1 MKKILKRLAT
11 GFLAFA
17 TIVTALPTTAVHASE
32 KQYWT
37 ESAERVGIIEK
48 VMNDGSI
55 GSTFNEGYMKV
66 EGETAYCVDINTNF
80 KNGYK
85 TRADA
90 STRMSYDQI
99 SDVALSLEYVKQYTQ
114 SHSGLNYKQV
124 YLLEQCV
131 VWQRLSVHL
140 GWQCDNVRASYDEIP
155 KAIQDE
161 VYAGAK
167 AFASENKGRYE
178 CGGYIYSG
186 EGQDIGQFWA
196 KLAVGNATLKKTSS
210 NASITDGNGLYSIAG
225 ATYGVYSD
233 KDCTKQL
240 ATLTTDNSGNTDTV
254 EVKAGTVY
262 IKELSAPA
270 GYKVDNT
277 VYSLNVEAGK
287 TATLNVSDTPK
298 VTDTLIEL
306 FKIDMET
313 QKDAP
318 QGDASLEG
326 AEFTWKFYAGHYT
339 ADNLP
344 SEPTKTWVTKTIA
357 EKDSDGT
364 IHYVSRLFDE
374 YKVSG
379 DSFYT
384 QDGKNELPLGTLTVE
399 ETKAPNGYLLDG
411 AYMQANGSEEQ
422 IKGMYLTQI
431 TEDSDL
437 AVLSGS
443 NQYHVSDKVIR
454 GGVKIQKRDL
464 ETSDTKG
471 QGSATLKDAEFEIIS
486 LNDNA
491 VLVEGKLYNKGDV
504 VKTILTD
511 IEGVAS
517 TSADLLPYGK
527 YRIEES
533 KAPEGY
539 LTDGAEPIEFEI
551 TEDGK
556 IIDLTGTDTSIYN
569 QVKRGDLEGVKIGAG
584 THQRLAGVPF
594 RITSKTTGESHIIV
608 TDDNGQF
615 STSSDWASHKNNTN
629 AGKTS
634 EDGIWFGTSE
644 PDDSKGALLYDT
656 YIIEELRCE
665 SNKGFELI
673 PAFEIVVSRNNV
685 TVDLGTLTDEY
696 EKEISIHT
704 TATGKDGEKSIV
716 AGKEVT
722 IVDMVT
728 LDGLEKGTK
737 YQLKGWQMLKEENT
751 ELLIDGQRVESDYTF
766 TADSEEM
773 KIEIEYT
780 FNASSLGGQ
789 NLVTFEELYDL
800 SNEDEPVKVAEHKD
814 IDDEGQTVLIT
825 ERIISI
831 HTTATSEDGKKE
843 IEAGKDV
850 TIIDTVTLDGL
861 EVGTKYQ
868 LKGWQMIKD
877 ENAELIIN
885 GERVENDYTFT
896 ADSESME
903 VQIAFTFDA
912 SELDGK
918 ELVTFEEL
926 YDLSNPDE
934 PTKVTEHKDI
944 EDDGQTVTIT
954 EVPETPEEPTEPE
967 QPTTPDTPSKTT
979 DAPKTGDNT
988 NIALFLGLLVLSG
1001 AGVAGTYFFKRRRS

>member
-37 ESAERVGIIEK
+37 ESAERVGIVEK

-55 GSTFNEGYMKV
+55 GSTFNEGHMTV
-66 EGETAYCVDINTNF
+66 EGKDAFCVDINTNF
-80 KNGYK
+80 RNGYK

-99 SDVALSLEYVKQYTQ
+99 SDVALSIEYVNQYVQ
-114 SHSGLNYKQV
+114 SHSGLSSQHI
-124 YLLEQCV
+124 YLLKQCV

-277 VYSLNVEAGK
+277 VYSLKVEAGK

-364 IHYVSRLFDE
+364 IHYVSRLSDE

-384 QDGKNELPLGTLTVE
+384 QDGKNVLPLGTLTVE
-399 ETKAPNGYLLDG
+399 ETKAPSGYLLDG

-431 TEDSDL
+431 TEDGDI

-443 NQYHVSDKVIR
+443 NQYHVSDKVISAYLTQELQDLNVDTVR
-454 GGVKIQKRDL
+454 TDIPTSSTVTDVLIWDVEQSGENAFTVAYEVDQQIKEGDQTRNVSETYTVTVHVDADGNMVIIQNPTLAPAMEKSSYEPKAQEADNSVDADTAGDATAFL
-464 ETSDTKG
+464 ETFFKLYPT
-471 QGSATLKDAEFEIIS
+471 ATDKELAYY
-486 LNDNA
+486 
-491 VLVEGKLYNKGDV
+491 VEGNAL
-504 VKTILTD
+504 
-511 IEGVAS
+511 
-517 TSADLLPYGK
+517 
-527 YRIEES
+527 
-533 KAPEGY
+533 
-539 LTDGAEPIEFEI
+539 EPI
-551 TEDGK
+551 
-556 IIDLTGTDTSIYN
+556 N
-569 QVKRGDLEGVKIGAG
+569 GDYLY
-584 THQRLAGVPF
+584 
-594 RITSKTTGESHIIV
+594 
-608 TDDNGQF
+608 
-615 STSSDWASHKNNTN
+615 
-629 AGKTS
+629 S
-634 EDGIWFGTSE
+634 ELVN
-644 PDDSKGALLYDT
+644 P
-656 YIIEELRCE
+656 
-665 SNKGFELI
+665 
-673 PAFEIVVSRNNV
+673 V
-685 TVDLGTLTDEY
+685 
-696 EKEISIHT
+696 
-704 TATGKDGEKSIV
+704 
-716 AGKEVT
+716 
-722 IVDMVT
+722 
-728 LDGLEKGTK
+728 
-737 YQLKGWQMLKEENT
+737 
-751 ELLIDGQRVESDYTF
+751 F
-766 TADSEEM
+766 TADGDNM
-773 KIEIEYT
+773 K
-780 FNASSLGGQ
+780 
-789 NLVTFEELYDL
+789 
-800 SNEDEPVKVAEHKD
+800 VKVAVKFIDNQTKATQVSQYELTLHKD
-814 IDDEGQTVLIT
+814 SNWK
-825 ERIISI
+825 II
-831 HTTATSEDGKKE
+831 G
-843 IEAGKDV
+843 
-850 TIIDTVTLDGL
+850 
-861 EVGTKYQ
+861 
-868 LKGWQMIKD
+868 
-877 ENAELIIN
+877 
-885 GERVENDYTFT
+885 
-896 ADSESME
+896 
-903 VQIAFTFDA
+903 
-912 SELDGK
+912 
-918 ELVTFEEL
+918 
-926 YDLSNPDE
+926 
-934 PTKVTEHKDI
+934 
-944 EDDGQTVTIT
+944 
-954 EVPETPEEPTEPE
+954 
-967 QPTTPDTPSKTT
+967 
-979 DAPKTGDNT
+979 
-988 NIALFLGLLVLSG
+988 
-1001 AGVAGTYFFKRRRS
+1001 